1 MEVEKFKSIFEGLD
15 VAYGQHQPQG
25 SRADG
30 KQQGK
35 SYIVRQE
42 VTHELWKAHLEGIGP
57 SLGIIPIRA
66 DNTTK
71 WGCIDIDHYPLDHNS
86 LLKKIRELQLPL
98 VHCKSKSGGA
108 HLFLFLKNP
117 IASKLVKTKFTIF
130 LNGKW
135 KIQYYLLICLITYFI
150 DFMLFVTGIKD
161 HKKQNWILRI

>member
-15 VAYGQHQPQG
+15 VAYGQHQPNG

-42 VTHELWKAHLEGIGP
+42 VTDELWQKHLEGEGP

-71 WGCIDIDHYPLDHNS
+71 WGCIDIDSYPLDHPS
-86 LLKKIRELQLPL
+86 LFRKIRKLNLPL
-98 VHCKSKSGGA
+98 VYCKSKSGGA
-108 HLFLFLKNP
+108 HLFLFMKKT
-117 IASKLVKTKFTIF
+117 IASKLIRNKLV
-130 LNGKW
+130 
-135 KIQYYLLICLITYFI
+135 
-150 DFMLFVTGIKD
+150 
-161 HKKQNWILRI
+161 